1 MPLRPTN
8 ASTDCPV
15 IAETPDDASCFFGF
29 HDVSPWNPADDC
41 LVVLRAP
48 EMQAGL
54 PGGDAVAEV
63 CLWRPGPGTIEPI
76 GATRAWN
83 WQQGARAQW
92 LPGGNRLIYNAMT
105 MDGNTG
111 TVGAVLYDVDSG
123 SEAALPG
130 PIGALSPD
138 GATSIAPDYGRL
150 ARYWPAYGYGG
161 SRAPASIES
170 QAPAD
175 DGLWQMDLAS
185 GARTLFVS
193 VRDAVAVGSASPTN
207 ADHFLSHASFSPS
220 GKRVAFLHRYF
231 TRDGGFYTRMIV
243 CNNDGAHLR
252 ILAEEKVSHFDW
264 FGDESIAV
272 WTRPGGGRLA
282 AARRSGLLAN
292 PLLKPLVN
300 VARRLKPGLKQAMLR
315 EFYFM
320 IPVDDPKA
328 RRPIGQGQLEQ
339 DGHPMFSKDRRWML
353 TDTYANSDGLQTLIL
368 FDMKAGARID
378 IGHFNHN
385 PGSTDSDLKCDLHP
399 RWNRAGTQVCIDAAR
414 GGTRQCLIVDVT
426 KVAGAAALDEAA

>member
-1 MPLRPTN
+1 MSIRPTH
-8 ASTDCPV
+8 ASPDCPV
-15 IAETPDDASCFFGF
+15 IAETPDDASYFFGF

-63 CLWRPGPGTIEPI
+63 CLWRPVAGTIETI

-105 MDGNTG
+105 EGR
-111 TVGAVLYDVDSG
+111 VGAVLHDADSG
-123 SEAALPG
+123 TDAALPG

-138 GATSIAPDYGRL
+138 GAVSIAPDFGRL

-161 SRAPASIES
+161 ACPPVSIDEKAPV
-170 QAPAD
+170 D

-185 GARTLFVS
+185 GARSLFVS
-193 VRDAVAVGSASPTN
+193 VRDAVAVGSASPAD

-220 GKRVAFLHRYF
+220 GRRVAFLHRYF

-243 CNNDGAHLR
+243 CAHDGADAR

-264 FGDESIAV
+264 FDDDHIAV

-292 PLLKPLVN
+292 PLLRPLLN
-300 VARRLKPGLKQAMLR
+300 VARKLKPGLKQAMLR

-328 RRPIGQGQLEQ
+328 RKPIGQGQLEQ

-353 TDTYANSDGLQTLIL
+353 TDTYADNDGLQTLIL
-368 FDMKAGARID
+368 FDMEAGTRID
-378 IGHFNHN
+378 IGRFNHD

-414 GGTRQCLIVDVT
+414 KGTRQCLIVDVAS
-426 KVAGAAALDEAA
+426 VAQSVALDAAA

>member
-1 MPLRPTN
+1 MSIRPSH
-8 ASTDCPV
+8 ASPDCSV
-15 IAETPDDASCFFGF
+15 IAETPDDASYFFGF
-29 HDVSPWNPADDC
+29 HDVTPWNPADDC

-54 PGGDAVAEV
+54 PGGDVVAEV
-63 CLWRPGPGTIEPI
+63 CLWRPVAGTTEAI

-92 LPGGNRLIYNAMT
+92 LPDGNRLVYNAMT
-105 MDGNTG
+105 EGR
-111 TVGAVLYDVDSG
+111 VGAVLHDVGSG
-123 SEAALPG
+123 TDAALPG
-130 PIGALSPD
+130 PIGVLNPD
-138 GATSIAPDYGRL
+138 GTTSIAPDYGRL

-161 SRAPASIES
+161 SLAPASIDEK
-170 QAPAD
+170 APAD
-175 DGLWQMDLAS
+175 DGLWQMNLES

-193 VRDAVAVGSASPTN
+193 VRDAVAVGSASPAD

-220 GKRVAFLHRYF
+220 GNRVAFLHRYF

-243 CNNDGAHLR
+243 CTAAGADAR

-264 FGDESIAV
+264 FDDDHIAV

-292 PLLKPLVN
+292 PLLRPLVN
-300 VARRLKPGLKQAMLR
+300 VARKLKPGLKQAMLR

-328 RRPIGQGQLEQ
+328 RKPIGQGQLEQ

-353 TDTYANSDGLQTLIL
+353 TDTYADAEGLQTLIL
-368 FDMKAGARID
+368 FDMEAGARID
-378 IGHFNHN
+378 IGRFHHD

-414 GGTRQCLIVDVT
+414 SGTRQCLIVDVA
-426 KVAGAAALDEAA
+426 KVAGRPSLDAAA